1 MGATAHL
8 NPLGREKKSVAFYNM
23 LSVFRKEASLWVA
36 APNRKKMREKNEF
49 SLQPERA
56 NNLVYFAI

>member
-23 LSVFRKEASLWVA
+23 LSVFRREASLWVA
-36 APNRKKMREKNEF
+36 APNRKKMREKKK
-49 SLQPERA
+49 
-56 NNLVYFAI
+56 